1 MKEYFKKIPVLV
13 WLTNIISSI
22 KIIIQYTIGI
32 NVKTQDEKGNPID
45 PPQIVYRAGKG
56 KADIVICDGFTG
68 NIVLKLSEG
77 IIAHLMGWIQERVGV
92 HVPYQDASSIYKPV
106 FDDIAATL
114 DHEEH
119 GATPLLG
126 INGVVMKCH
135 GSSTVRGIKNS
146 LIAAEKTVKENLI
159 KDIATIL
166 SKHSN
171 IFDNNTGISEAK
183 PV

>member
-1 MKEYFKKIPVLV
+1 MEKVTLSNYGYKVAQIEINSNCNMACSFCPYPIKEDKTSKLPMQD
-13 WLTNIISSI
+13 I
-22 KIIIQYTIGI
+22 K
-32 NVKTQDEKGNPID
+32 N
-45 PPQIVYRAGKG
+45 
-56 KADIVICDGFTG
+56 
-68 NIVLKLSEG
+68 
-77 IIAHLMGWIQERVGV
+77 
-92 HVPYQDASSIYKPV
+92 
-106 FDDIAATL
+106 TL